1 MKQIFF
7 IASIFIAFVSCEDVI
22 DVELPAEE
30 PRLAVDAVIRLD
42 TSKTLSTATIK
53 IKLSSSFFEENQ
65 IVNINEVKIQNLDYQ
80 PQNTFESNEMI
91 FVETEPG
98 IFEAEK
104 NTSFFT
110 KGELR
115 LSINYNNEV
124 YYASTRFV
132 PSVPIDNLEQG
143 DQTLFSGD
151 ETEVIVSFTDNGE
164 TNDFYVLDFDFNEY
178 LVTEDEFYQGQQF
191 VFSYFYDSDLGLV
204 ADSYVHISIL
214 GADEAFYN
222 YMSQVIVQSGGDQGP
237 FQTPAATVRG
247 NIFNIT
253 GIDSIE
259 DFDTAERKDNFAL
272 GYFAVVQQYKDSLII
287 E

>member
-65 IVNINEVKIQNLDYQ
+65 IVDINEVKIQNLDYQ

-91 FVETEPG
+91 FVETESG

-259 DFDTAERKDNFAL
+259 DFDKAERKDNFAL
-272 GYFAVVQQYKDSLII
+272 GYFAVVQEDI
-287 E
+287 EILTIN